1 MVERFTLV
9 QMKELLD
16 IYTIIKILTDRIVNL
31 ESKITNMPEVIKY
44 LIGKLKALE
53 ESIEFQN
60 ETYKKMKKH
69 MTEEKQKLKTYSRN
83 NKEVKN
89 FIQQNTEM
97 KEQIADLEKV
107 SNSRVTKSSYET
119 KLHKM
124 TSHFELVI
132 RKFL

>member
-69 MTEEKQKLKTYSRN
+69 MTEEKQKLKTHSRN

-89 FIQQNTEM
+89 LFSKIP
-97 KEQIADLEKV
+97 KWRSK
-107 SNSRVTKSSYET
+107 
-119 KLHKM
+119 
-124 TSHFELVI
+124 
-132 RKFL
+132 

>member
-16 IYTIIKILTDRIVNL
+16 IYTIIKIFTDRIENL
-31 ESKITNMPEVIKY
+31 ESKITNMPKVIKY
-44 LIGKLKALE
+44 LTGELKALE
-53 ESIEFQN
+53 ESIKFQN
-60 ETYKKMKKH
+60 ETYKKIKKD
-69 MTEEKQKLKTYSRN
+69 MTEEKQKLKTHSMN
-83 NKEVKN
+83 NNEVQN
-89 FIQQNTEM
+89 FIQKNTEI

-107 SNSRVTKSSYET
+107 LNSRVTKSSYET

>member
-60 ETYKKMKKH
+60 ETYKKMQKD
-69 MTEEKQKLKTYSRN
+69 MTEEKQKLKSRSMN
-83 NKEVKN
+83 NKEVQN
-89 FIQQNTEM
+89 FIQKNTEI

-107 SNSRVTKSSYET
+107 LNSRVTRSSYET
-119 KLHKM
+119 NLHKV